1 MAPVDSSG
9 GVRFYDLSFYFH
21 CAKMFVAVQNLGFL
35 NDFRLERKADQ
46 T

>member
-1 MAPVDSSG
+1 MAPAGSSG
-9 GVRFYDLSFYFH
+9 GDRFYDLSFYFH
-21 CAKMFVAVQNLGFL
+21 CAKMFVAVQKLEIL